1 MKALNLI
8 GSRFGKLTVIERV
21 ENDAHGHSRWR
32 CKCDCGNDTVVIGYE
47 LKNGHIKSCG
57 CYRSENLNDFN
68 RTHNLSKHPLYRV
81 WKAMRNR
88 CNNPNNTAYER
99 YGGRGI
105 KVCDDWNS
113 DFKPFYEWA
122 VSNGYEKGLTIDR
135 IDNDGNYCPENCR
148 WVSYATQNTNKR
160 NIRMITFNGKTQN
173 MKEWANELGIP
184 YKMFAKHIK
193 DGQSISAVQAL
204 AKRVAE
210 LEKQVNQ

>member
-21 ENDAHGHSRWR
+21 ENDAHGHSRWC

-81 WKAMRNR
+81 WKAMKSR
-88 CNNPNNTAYER
+88 CNNPNSTAYER

-105 KVCDDWNS
+105 NVCDEWNS
-113 DFKPFYEWA
+113 DFKAFYEWA